1 MKVELTESGAI
12 VDADD
17 LGPLLGISP
26 AEVPEKMRNGE
37 ITSRS
42 EQGID
47 EDAGNVRLTFWYQG
61 RRVRLTCDS
70 AGNVLKTSRTIPQN
84 RFSQPS

>member
-12 VDADD
+12 VDAHD

-26 AEVPEKMRNGE
+26 AEVPKKMRNGE

-47 EDAGNVRLTFWYQG
+47 EDAGNIRLTFWYQG

-70 AGNVLKTSRTIPQN
+70 AGNVLKTSRTIPEN
-84 RFSQPS
+84 LFSQPS